1 MSINTR
7 WNTTA
12 TELFEEFEIASR
24 LGTMSLL
31 KKLLSCQL
39 LILDDF
45 GLSKVRVD
53 WMAHLIGVIDK
64 HADIGSILT
73 TSQYETNT
81 WLNHFEDQTIVEAL
95 LDSIVHRAHII

>member
-1 MSINTR
+1 
-7 WNTTA
+7 
-12 TELFEEFEIASR
+12 
-24 LGTMSLL
+24 MSLL

-95 LDSIVHRAHII
+95 LNRIVHRAHIFNLEGDSIKKEGKKSQLRHN